1 MPQARDV
8 ALQLDPAFEASSDKV
23 GDLALS
29 HVRLQ
34 RDARYAWLVLI
45 PRIAAARELED
56 LAAEDRARLLDEIL
70 LAGAAVRAVGLAL
83 GRPVEKL
90 NVGQLGN
97 LTPQLHVHVVGRRAD
112 DAAWPGPVW
121 GHGAAEA
128 WSSGSRDVA
137 LAAARRGL
145 GL

>member
-1 MPQARDV
+1 MGFT
-8 ALQLDPAFEASSDKV
+8 LDPAFAATSDTV
-23 GDLALS
+23 GDLALN

-45 PRIAAARELED
+45 PRVTEAQELDQLGAA
-56 LAAEDRARLLDEIL
+56 DRLRLMDEII
-70 LAGAAVRAVGLAL
+70 ATGGAVRAVGLAL
-83 GRPVEKL
+83 GRPVERL

-97 LTPQLHVHVVGRRAD
+97 LTPQLHVHVVGRRSD

-121 GHGAAEA
+121 GHGKAEP
-128 WSSGSRDVA
+128 WGPQSLDIA
-137 LAAARRGL
+137 LAAARRAL

>member
-8 ALQLDPAFEASSDKV
+8 ALQLDPAFEASSDNV

-56 LAAEDRARLLDEIL
+56 LAAEDRARLLNEIL

-121 GHGAAEA
+121 GHGPAEA

>member
-1 MPQARDV
+1 MPQARGVDFE
-8 ALQLDPAFEASSDKV
+8 LDPAFAATSDAV

-45 PRIAAARELED
+45 PRVADARELEELSAD
-56 LAAEDRARLLDEIL
+56 DRARLIAEIT
-70 LAGAAVRAVGLAL
+70 LAGAAVRSVGLAL

-97 LTPQLHVHVVGRRAD
+97 VTPQLHVHVVGRRAD

-121 GHGAAEA
+121 SHGAAEP